1 MAKSKKIIKMIEGRV
16 VVISGIIEFRNV
28 SYSKKNSMILEN
40 ISFSL
45 KKNKYNVIIGK
56 NGSGKSTILKLI
68 VGLEKISGGQIFI
81 DNEELVYKRD
91 ELYKIRK
98 KTGIVFQ
105 ESNEHIIGETV
116 AESLIFGMENNR
128 VPLEKM
134 KENMTKYVKLF
145 QLENI
150 IDKKTVNLSGGEKQK
165 VALAGAVITEPD
177 IILLDEVTEM
187 WDKATKEKMNGI
199 IEKFL
204 EDGKTVVSVTH
215 NPEEIKRSDNIIFIT
230 EEGKIVTGKSEE
242 VNKILEEKEN
252 TEINHEM
259 ISEYSTDLTKISL
272 KEEEIKVKIKD
283 ISYYY
288 EKERKIID
296 SFSVNIPKDSIT
308 AITGKSGTGK
318 TTLIEIMSGLAF
330 LGENFSGEIGYNFR
344 NENKEKED
352 EKLLLYKNIS
362 EKELY
367 EIRKRMGIVFQ
378 NTGEQFFSATV
389 LEELEYNIM
398 KKYKIKNR
406 KSEELKD
413 RINEIAEMVGY
424 DEKFLM
430 KSPFVLS
437 GGEKKMLGL
446 ALAVCLNPE
455 ILLLDEPTGAL
466 DYNMTVKFMKI
477 VEKMK
482 KNGTTVI
489 LVTHDENIVRQYS
502 DYILKL

>member
-1 MAKSKKIIKMIEGRV
+1 MIE
-16 VVISGIIEFRNV
+16 ISGIIEFRNV
-28 SYSKKNSMILEN
+28 SYSKNNNLILEN

-45 KKNKYNVIIGK
+45 KKNKYNVITGK

-68 VGLEKISGGQIFI
+68 VGLEKIDDGEIFI
-81 DNEELVYKRD
+81 DNEKLLYERD

-128 VPLEKM
+128 IPLEKM
-134 KENMTKYVKLF
+134 KENMSKYIKLF
-145 QLENI
+145 QLEDI

-177 IILLDEVTEM
+177 IILLDEITEM
-187 WDKATKEKMNGI
+187 WDKITKEKMNRI
-199 IEKFL
+199 IENFL
-204 EDGKTVVSVTH
+204 KDGKTVVSVTH
-215 NPEEIKRSDNIIFIT
+215 NSEEIRKSDNVVFIT
-230 EEGKIVTGKSEE
+230 EERKIITGAFDEISQILQKGE
-242 VNKILEEKEN
+242 NKGISHK
-252 TEINHEM
+252 M
-259 ISEYSTDLTKISL
+259 ISEYPADL
-272 KEEEIKVKIKD
+272 KETSIKEENIKIKV
-283 ISYYY
+283 SNVNYYYY
-288 EKERKIID
+288 EKERNVID
-296 SFSVNIPKDSIT
+296 NLSVNIPKDSIT
-308 AITGKSGTGK
+308 AITGKSGAGK
-318 TTLIEIMSGLAF
+318 TTLIEIMSGLIF
-330 LGENFSGEIGYNFR
+330 LGENFSGEIEYRFR
-344 NENKEKED
+344 SENREN

-362 EKELY
+362 EKDLS

-378 NTGEQFFSATV
+378 NTGEQFFSGTV
-389 LEELEYNIM
+389 QEELEYNIM

-406 KSEELKD
+406 KSEELSN
-413 RINEIAEMVGY
+413 RINEIAEIFEY

-446 ALAVCLNPE
+446 ALAVCLEPE

-466 DYNMTVKFMKI
+466 DYNMTIKFMKI

-482 KNGTTVI
+482 KEGTTVL
-489 LVTHDENIVRQYS
+489 LVTHHENIVKQYS

>member
-1 MAKSKKIIKMIEGRV
+1 M
-16 VVISGIIEFRNV
+16 VVISGIIEFKNV
-28 SYSKKNSMILEN
+28 SYSKNNNMILEN

-128 VPLEKM
+128 IPLEKM

-165 VALAGAVITEPD
+165 VALAGAVITEPE

-187 WDKATKEKMNGI
+187 WDKATKDKMNGI
-199 IEKFL
+199 IEEFL
-204 EDGKTVVSVTH
+204 KDGKTVVSVTH
-215 NPEEIKRSDNIIFIT
+215 NPDEIKRSDNIIFIT

-252 TEINHEM
+252 TEINHEV
-259 ISEYSTDLTKISL
+259 ILEYSTDLSKISL

-330 LGENFSGEIGYNFR
+330 FGENFSGEIGYNFR

-362 EKELY
+362 ERELY

-378 NTGEQFFSATV
+378 NTGEQFFSGTV
-389 LEELEYNIM
+389 LEELEYNIT
-398 KKYKIKNR
+398 KKYKIKNK
-406 KSEELKD
+406 KSKELSD
-413 RINEIAEMVGY
+413 RINEIAEIFGY

-446 ALAVCLNPE
+446 ALAVCLEPE
-455 ILLLDEPTGAL
+455 ILVLDEPTGAL

-489 LVTHDENIVRQYS
+489 LVTHDENIVKQYS
-502 DYILKL
+502 DYILKM

>member
-1 MAKSKKIIKMIEGRV
+1 MS
-16 VVISGIIEFRNV
+16 VISGIIEFKNV
-28 SYSKKNSMILEN
+28 SYLKNNNMILEN

-105 ESNEHIIGETV
+105 ESNEYIIGETV

-128 VPLEKM
+128 IPLEKM

-165 VALAGAVITEPD
+165 VALAGAVITEPE

-187 WDKATKEKMNGI
+187 WDKATKDKMNGI
-199 IEKFL
+199 IEEFL
-204 EDGKTVVSVTH
+204 KDGKTVVSVTH
-215 NPEEIKRSDNIIFIT
+215 NPEEIKRSDNIVFIT

-242 VNKILEEKEN
+242 ANKIIEEKEN
-252 TEINHEM
+252 TEINHEV
-259 ISEYSTDLTKISL
+259 ISQYSADLTKISL

-318 TTLIEIMSGLAF
+318 TTLIEIISGLAF
-330 LGENFSGEIGYNFR
+330 LGENFSGEIEYNFR

-362 EKELY
+362 ERELY
-367 EIRKRMGIVFQ
+367 EIRKRIGIVFQ
-378 NTGEQFFSATV
+378 NTGEQFFSGTV

-398 KKYKIKNR
+398 KKHKIKNR
-406 KSEELKD
+406 KSKELSD
-413 RINEIAEMVGY
+413 RINEIAEIFGY

-446 ALAVCLNPE
+446 ALAICLEPE

-489 LVTHDENIVRQYS
+489 LVTHDENIVKQYS
-502 DYILKL
+502 DYILKM

>member
-1 MAKSKKIIKMIEGRV
+1 M

-28 SYSKKNSMILEN
+28 NYSKNNNMILEN

-68 VGLEKISGGQIFI
+68 VGLEKISGGKIFI

-105 ESNEHIIGETV
+105 ESNEYIIGETV

-128 VPLEKM
+128 IPLEKM

-165 VALAGAVITEPD
+165 VALAGAVITEPE

-187 WDKATKEKMNGI
+187 WDKATKDKMNGI
-199 IEKFL
+199 IEEFL
-204 EDGKTVVSVTH
+204 KDGKTVVSVTH
-215 NPEEIKRSDNIIFIT
+215 NPEEIKRSDNIVFIT

-242 VNKILEEKEN
+242 VNKIIEEKEN
-252 TEINHEM
+252 TEINHEV
-259 ISEYSTDLTKISL
+259 ISEYSADLTKMSL

-318 TTLIEIMSGLAF
+318 TTLIEIISGLAF

-362 EKELY
+362 ERELY

-378 NTGEQFFSATV
+378 NTGEQFFSGTV
-389 LEELEYNIM
+389 LEELEYNIT

-406 KSEELKD
+406 KSKELNDK
-413 RINEIAEMVGY
+413 IKEIAELFGY

-446 ALAVCLNPE
+446 ALAVCLEPE
-455 ILLLDEPTGAL
+455 ILILDEPTGAL
-466 DYNMTVKFMKI
+466 DYNMTIKFMQI
-477 VEKMK
+477 VEKTK

-489 LVTHDENIVRQYS
+489 LVTHDENIVKQYS
-502 DYILKL
+502 DYILKM

>member
-1 MAKSKKIIKMIEGRV
+1 M

-28 SYSKKNSMILEN
+28 SYSKNNNMILEN

-68 VGLEKISGGQIFI
+68 VGIEKISGGKIFI

-105 ESNEHIIGETV
+105 ESNEYIIGETV

-128 VPLEKM
+128 IPLEKM
-134 KENMTKYVKLF
+134 KENMDKYIKLF

-165 VALAGAVITEPD
+165 VALAGAVITGPE

-187 WDKATKEKMNGI
+187 WDKATKDKMNGI
-199 IEKFL
+199 IEEFL
-204 EDGKTVVSVTH
+204 KDGKTVVSVTH
-215 NPEEIKRSDNIIFIT
+215 NPEEIKRSDNIVFIT

-242 VNKILEEKEN
+242 INKIIEKKEN
-252 TEINHEM
+252 TEINHEV
-259 ISEYSTDLTKISL
+259 ISEYSADLTKISL

-296 SFSVNIPKDSIT
+296 SFSVNIPKNSIT

-318 TTLIEIMSGLAF
+318 TTLIEIISGLAF
-330 LGENFSGEIGYNFR
+330 LGENFSGKIGYNFR

-362 EKELY
+362 ERELY

-378 NTGEQFFSATV
+378 NTGEQFFSGTV
-389 LEELEYNIM
+389 LEELEYNIT

-406 KSEELKD
+406 KSKELNDK
-413 RINEIAEMVGY
+413 IKEIAELFGY

-446 ALAVCLNPE
+446 ALAVCLEPE
-455 ILLLDEPTGAL
+455 ILILDEPTGAL
-466 DYNMTVKFMKI
+466 DYNMTIKFMQI
-477 VEKMK
+477 VEKTK

-489 LVTHDENIVRQYS
+489 LVTHDENIVKQYS
-502 DYILKL
+502 DYILKLQFKG

>member
-1 MAKSKKIIKMIEGRV
+1 M

-28 SYSKKNSMILEN
+28 SYSKNNNMILEN

-68 VGLEKISGGQIFI
+68 VGLEKISGGKIFI

-105 ESNEHIIGETV
+105 ESNEYIIGETV

-128 VPLEKM
+128 IPLEKM

-165 VALAGAVITEPD
+165 VALAGAVITEPE

-187 WDKATKEKMNGI
+187 WDKATKDKMNGI
-199 IEKFL
+199 IEEFL
-204 EDGKTVVSVTH
+204 KDGKTVVSVTH
-215 NPEEIKRSDNIIFIT
+215 SPEEIKRSDNIVFIT

-242 VNKILEEKEN
+242 VNKIIEEKEN
-252 TEINHEM
+252 TEINHEV
-259 ISEYSTDLTKISL
+259 ISEYSADLTKMSL

-318 TTLIEIMSGLAF
+318 TTLIEIISGLAF

-362 EKELY
+362 ERELY

-378 NTGEQFFSATV
+378 NTGEQFFSGTV
-389 LEELEYNIM
+389 LEELEYNIT

-406 KSEELKD
+406 KSKELSD
-413 RINEIAEMVGY
+413 RINEIAELFGY

-446 ALAVCLNPE
+446 ALAVCLEPE
-455 ILLLDEPTGAL
+455 ILILDEPTGAL
-466 DYNMTVKFMKI
+466 DYNMTIKFMQI
-477 VEKMK
+477 VEKTK
-482 KNGTTVI
+482 KNGTTII
-489 LVTHDENIVRQYS
+489 LVTHDENIVKQYS

>member
-1 MAKSKKIIKMIEGRV
+1 M

-28 SYSKKNSMILEN
+28 SYSKNNNMILEN

-105 ESNEHIIGETV
+105 ESNEYIIGETV

-128 VPLEKM
+128 IPLEKM

-165 VALAGAVITEPD
+165 VALAGAVITEPE

-187 WDKATKEKMNGI
+187 WDKTTKDKMNGI
-199 IEKFL
+199 IEEFL
-204 EDGKTVVSVTH
+204 KDGKTVVSVTH
-215 NPEEIKRSDNIIFIT
+215 SPEEIKRSDNIVFIT

-242 VNKILEEKEN
+242 VNKIIEEKEN
-252 TEINHEM
+252 TEINHEV
-259 ISEYSTDLTKISL
+259 ISEYSADLTKISL
-272 KEEEIKVKIKD
+272 REEEIKVKIKD

-288 EKERKIID
+288 EKKRKIID
-296 SFSVNIPKDSIT
+296 SFSVNIPKNSIT

-318 TTLIEIMSGLAF
+318 TTLIEIISGLAF
-330 LGENFSGEIGYNFR
+330 LGENFSGEIEYNFR

-352 EKLLLYKNIS
+352 EKLLLYKNIL
-362 EKELY
+362 ERELY
-367 EIRKRMGIVFQ
+367 EIRKRIGIVFQ
-378 NTGEQFFSATV
+378 NTGEQFFSGTV

-398 KKYKIKNR
+398 KKHKIKNR
-406 KSEELKD
+406 KSKELSD
-413 RINEIAEMVGY
+413 RINEIAEIFGY

-430 KSPFVLS
+430 KSPFVIS

-446 ALAVCLNPE
+446 ALAICLEPE

-489 LVTHDENIVRQYS
+489 LVTHDENIVKQYS
-502 DYILKL
+502 DYILKM

>member
-1 MAKSKKIIKMIEGRV
+1 M
-16 VVISGIIEFRNV
+16 VVISGVIEFRNV
-28 SYSKKNSMILEN
+28 SYSKNNNMILEN

-128 VPLEKM
+128 IPLEKM
-134 KENMTKYVKLF
+134 KENMDKYIKLF

-165 VALAGAVITEPD
+165 VALAGAVITEPE

-187 WDKATKEKMNGI
+187 WDKATKDKMNGI
-199 IEKFL
+199 IEEFL
-204 EDGKTVVSVTH
+204 KDGKTVVSVTH
-215 NPEEIKRSDNIIFIT
+215 NPEEIKRSDNIVFIT

-242 VNKILEEKEN
+242 VNKIIEEKEN
-252 TEINHEM
+252 TEINHEV
-259 ISEYSTDLTKISL
+259 ISEYSADLTKMSL

-318 TTLIEIMSGLAF
+318 TTLIEIISGLAF

-362 EKELY
+362 ERELY

-378 NTGEQFFSATV
+378 NTGEQFFSGTV
-389 LEELEYNIM
+389 LEELEYNIT
-398 KKYKIKNR
+398 KKYKIKNK
-406 KSEELKD
+406 KSKELSD
-413 RINEIAEMVGY
+413 RINEIAEIFGY

-446 ALAVCLNPE
+446 ALAVCLEPE
-455 ILLLDEPTGAL
+455 ILVLDEPTGAL

-482 KNGTTVI
+482 KEGTTVL
-489 LVTHDENIVRQYS
+489 LVTHDENIVKQYS
-502 DYILKL
+502 DYILKM

>member
-1 MAKSKKIIKMIEGRV
+1 M

-28 SYSKKNSMILEN
+28 NYSKNNNMILEN

-68 VGLEKISGGQIFI
+68 VGLEKISGGKIFI
-81 DNEELVYKRD
+81 DNEELIYKRD

-128 VPLEKM
+128 IPFEKM
-134 KENMTKYVKLF
+134 KENMDKYIKLF

-165 VALAGAVITEPD
+165 VALAGAVITEPE

-187 WDKATKEKMNGI
+187 WDKATKDKMNGI
-199 IEKFL
+199 IEEFL
-204 EDGKTVVSVTH
+204 KDGKTVVSVTH
-215 NPEEIKRSDNIIFIT
+215 NPEEIKRSDNIVFIT

-242 VNKILEEKEN
+242 VNKTIEEKEN
-252 TEINHEM
+252 TEINHEV
-259 ISEYSTDLTKISL
+259 ISEYSADLTKISL
-272 KEEEIKVKIKD
+272 KEEEIKVKIKN

-296 SFSVNIPKDSIT
+296 SFSVNIPKNSIT

-318 TTLIEIMSGLAF
+318 TTLIEIISGLAF
-330 LGENFSGEIGYNFR
+330 LGENFSGKIEYNFR

-362 EKELY
+362 ERELY
-367 EIRKRMGIVFQ
+367 EIRKRIGIVFQ
-378 NTGEQFFSATV
+378 NTGEQFFSGTV
-389 LEELEYNIM
+389 LEELEYNIT

-406 KSEELKD
+406 KSKELSD
-413 RINEIAEMVGY
+413 RINEITELFGY

-446 ALAVCLNPE
+446 ALAVCLEPE
-455 ILLLDEPTGAL
+455 ILILDEPTGAL
-466 DYNMTVKFMKI
+466 DYNMTIKFMKI

-489 LVTHDENIVRQYS
+489 LVTHDENIVKHYS

>member
-1 MAKSKKIIKMIEGRV
+1 M

-28 SYSKKNSMILEN
+28 NYSKNNNMILEN

-105 ESNEHIIGETV
+105 ESNEYIIGETV

-128 VPLEKM
+128 IPLEKM

-165 VALAGAVITEPD
+165 VALAGAVITEPE

-187 WDKATKEKMNGI
+187 WDKATKDKMNGI
-199 IEKFL
+199 IEEFL
-204 EDGKTVVSVTH
+204 KDGKTVVSVTH
-215 NPEEIKRSDNIIFIT
+215 SPEEIKRSDNIVFIT

-242 VNKILEEKEN
+242 VNNIIEEKEN
-252 TEINHEM
+252 TEINHEV
-259 ISEYSTDLTKISL
+259 ISQYSADLSKISL
-272 KEEEIKVKIKD
+272 KEEEIKMKIKD

-288 EKERKIID
+288 ERERKIID

-308 AITGKSGTGK
+308 VITGKSGTGK
-318 TTLIEIMSGLAF
+318 TTLIEIISGLAF
-330 LGENFSGEIGYNFR
+330 LGENFSGEIEYRFR
-344 NENKEKED
+344 NENKEY
-352 EKLLLYKNIS
+352 EKLFLYKNIS
-362 EKELY
+362 ERELY
-367 EIRKRMGIVFQ
+367 EIRKRIGIVFQ
-378 NTGEQFFSATV
+378 NTGEQFFSGTV
-389 LEELEYNIM
+389 LEELEYNIT
-398 KKYKIKNR
+398 KKCKIKNR
-406 KSEELKD
+406 KSKELSD
-413 RINEIAEMVGY
+413 RINEIAEIFGY

-446 ALAVCLNPE
+446 ALAVCLDPE
-455 ILLLDEPTGAL
+455 ILILDEPTGAL
-466 DYNMTVKFMKI
+466 DYIMTIKFMQI

-489 LVTHDENIVRQYS
+489 LVTHDENIVKQYS
-502 DYILKL
+502 DYILKLQFKG

>member
-1 MAKSKKIIKMIEGRV
+1 M

-28 SYSKKNSMILEN
+28 SYSKNNNMILEN

-68 VGLEKISGGQIFI
+68 VGIEKISGGKIFI

-128 VPLEKM
+128 IPLEKM

-165 VALAGAVITEPD
+165 VALAGAVITEPE

-187 WDKATKEKMNGI
+187 WDKATKDKMNGI
-199 IEKFL
+199 IEEFL
-204 EDGKTVVSVTH
+204 KDGKTVVSVTH
-215 NPEEIKRSDNIIFIT
+215 SPEEIKRSDNIVFIT

-242 VNKILEEKEN
+242 VNNIIEEKEN
-252 TEINHEM
+252 TEINHEV
-259 ISEYSTDLTKISL
+259 ISQYSADLTKISL

-283 ISYYY
+283 ISYFY
-288 EKERKIID
+288 EKKRKIID
-296 SFSVNIPKDSIT
+296 SFSVNIPKNSIT

-318 TTLIEIMSGLAF
+318 TTLIEIISGLAF
-330 LGENFSGEIGYNFR
+330 LGENFSGEIEYNFR

-362 EKELY
+362 ERELY

-378 NTGEQFFSATV
+378 NTGEQFFSGTV
-389 LEELEYNIM
+389 LEELEYNIT

-406 KSEELKD
+406 KSKELNDK
-413 RINEIAEMVGY
+413 IKEIAEIFEY

-446 ALAVCLNPE
+446 ALAVCLEPE
-455 ILLLDEPTGAL
+455 ILILDEPTGAL
-466 DYNMTVKFMKI
+466 DYNMTIKFMKI

-489 LVTHDENIVRQYS
+489 LVTHDENIVKQYS

>member
-1 MAKSKKIIKMIEGRV
+1 M

-28 SYSKKNSMILEN
+28 SYSKNNNMILEN

-105 ESNEHIIGETV
+105 ESNEYIIGETV

-128 VPLEKM
+128 IPLEKM

-165 VALAGAVITEPD
+165 VALAGAVITEPE

-187 WDKATKEKMNGI
+187 WDKTTKDKMNGI
-199 IEKFL
+199 IEEFL
-204 EDGKTVVSVTH
+204 KDGKTVVSVTH
-215 NPEEIKRSDNIIFIT
+215 NPEEIKRSDNIVFIT

-242 VNKILEEKEN
+242 VNKIIEEKEN
-252 TEINHEM
+252 TEINHEV
-259 ISEYSTDLTKISL
+259 ISEYSADLTKMSL

-318 TTLIEIMSGLAF
+318 TTLIEIISGLAF
-330 LGENFSGEIGYNFR
+330 LGENFSGEIEYNFR

-362 EKELY
+362 ERELY

-378 NTGEQFFSATV
+378 NTGEQFFSGTV
-389 LEELEYNIM
+389 LEELEYNIT

-406 KSEELKD
+406 KSKELNDK
-413 RINEIAEMVGY
+413 IKEIAELFGY

-446 ALAVCLNPE
+446 ALAVCLEPE
-455 ILLLDEPTGAL
+455 ILVLDEPTGAL
-466 DYNMTVKFMKI
+466 DYNTTVKFMKI

-489 LVTHDENIVRQYS
+489 LVTHDENIVKQYS
-502 DYILKL
+502 DYILKLQFKG

>member
-1 MAKSKKIIKMIEGRV
+1 MVKNKIKIESERGEIE
-16 VVISGIIEFRNV
+16 ISGIIEFRNV
-28 SYSKKNSMILEN
+28 SYSKNNNLILEN
-40 ISFSL
+40 LSFSL
-45 KKNKYNVIIGK
+45 KKNKYNVITGK

-68 VGLEKISGGQIFI
+68 VGLEKIDDGEIFI
-81 DNEELVYKRD
+81 DNEKLLYERD

-128 VPLEKM
+128 IPLEKM
-134 KENMTKYVKLF
+134 KENMSKYIKLF

-177 IILLDEVTEM
+177 IILLDEITEM
-187 WDKATKEKMNGI
+187 WDKGTKEKMNEI
-199 IEKFL
+199 IENFL
-204 EDGKTVVSVTH
+204 KDGKTVVSVTH
-215 NPEEIKRSDNIIFIT
+215 NSEEIKKSDNVIFIT
-230 EEGKIVTGKSEE
+230 EERKIITGAFDEIGQILQKGE
-242 VNKILEEKEN
+242 NK
-252 TEINHEM
+252 EISHKM
-259 ISEYSTDLTKISL
+259 ISEYPADL
-272 KEEEIKVKIKD
+272 KETSIKEENIKIKV
-283 ISYYY
+283 SNVNYYY
-288 EKERKIID
+288 EKERNVID
-296 SFSVNIPKDSIT
+296 NLSVNIPKDSIT
-308 AITGKSGTGK
+308 AITGKSGAGK
-318 TTLIEIMSGLAF
+318 TTLIEIMSGLIF
-330 LGENFSGEIGYNFR
+330 LGENFSGEIEYKFR
-344 NENKEKED
+344 SENTEN

-362 EKELY
+362 EKDLS

-378 NTGEQFFSATV
+378 NTGEQFFSGTV
-389 LEELEYNIM
+389 HEELEYNIM
-398 KKYKIKNR
+398 KKCKIKNR
-406 KSEELKD
+406 KSKELSN
-413 RINEIAEMVGY
+413 RINEIAEIFEY

-446 ALAVCLNPE
+446 ALAVCLEPE

-466 DYNMTVKFMKI
+466 DYNTTVKFMKI

-482 KNGTTVI
+482 KDGTTVI
-489 LVTHDENIVRQYS
+489 LVTHDENIIKQYS

>member
-1 MAKSKKIIKMIEGRV
+1 M

-28 SYSKKNSMILEN
+28 SYSKNNNMILEN

-105 ESNEHIIGETV
+105 ESNEYIIGETV

-128 VPLEKM
+128 IPLEKM
-134 KENMTKYVKLF
+134 KENMAKYVKIF

-165 VALAGAVITEPD
+165 VALAGAVITEPE

-187 WDKATKEKMNGI
+187 WDKATKDKMNGI
-199 IEKFL
+199 IEEFL
-204 EDGKTVVSVTH
+204 KDGKTVVSVTH
-215 NPEEIKRSDNIIFIT
+215 NPEEIKRSDNIVFIT

-242 VNKILEEKEN
+242 VNKIIEEKEN
-252 TEINHEM
+252 TEINHEV
-259 ISEYSTDLTKISL
+259 ISEYSADLTKISL
-272 KEEEIKVKIKD
+272 KEEEIKVKIKN
-283 ISYYY
+283 ISYFY

-318 TTLIEIMSGLAF
+318 TTLIEIISGLAF
-330 LGENFSGEIGYNFR
+330 LGENFSGEIEYNFR

-352 EKLLLYKNIS
+352 EKLLLYKNIL
-362 EKELY
+362 ERELY
-367 EIRKRMGIVFQ
+367 EIRKRIGIVFQ
-378 NTGEQFFSATV
+378 NTGEQFFSGTV
-389 LEELEYNIM
+389 LEELEYNIT
-398 KKYKIKNR
+398 KKYKIKNK
-406 KSEELKD
+406 KSKELSD
-413 RINEIAEMVGY
+413 RINEIAEIFGY

-446 ALAVCLNPE
+446 ALAVCLEPE
-455 ILLLDEPTGAL
+455 ILILDEPTGAL
-466 DYNMTVKFMKI
+466 DYIMTVKFMKI

-489 LVTHDENIVRQYS
+489 LVTHDENIVKQYS
-502 DYILKL
+502 DYILKM

>member
-1 MAKSKKIIKMIEGRV
+1 M
-16 VVISGIIEFRNV
+16 
-28 SYSKKNSMILEN
+28 
-40 ISFSL
+40 
-45 KKNKYNVIIGK
+45 
-56 NGSGKSTILKLI
+56 
-68 VGLEKISGGQIFI
+68 
-81 DNEELVYKRD
+81 
-91 ELYKIRK
+91 
-98 KTGIVFQ
+98 
-105 ESNEHIIGETV
+105 
-116 AESLIFGMENNR
+116 
-128 VPLEKM
+128 EKM
-134 KENMTKYVKLF
+134 KENMDKYIKLF

-165 VALAGAVITEPD
+165 VALAGAVITEPE

-187 WDKATKEKMNGI
+187 WDKATKDKMNGI
-199 IEKFL
+199 IEEFL
-204 EDGKTVVSVTH
+204 KDGKTVVSVTH
-215 NPEEIKRSDNIIFIT
+215 NPEEIKRSDNIVFIT

-242 VNKILEEKEN
+242 INKIIEKKEN
-252 TEINHEM
+252 TEINHEV
-259 ISEYSTDLTKISL
+259 ISEYSADLTKISL

-296 SFSVNIPKDSIT
+296 SFSVNIPKNSIT

-318 TTLIEIMSGLAF
+318 TTLIEIISGLAF

-362 EKELY
+362 ERELY

-378 NTGEQFFSATV
+378 NTGEQFFSGTV
-389 LEELEYNIM
+389 LEELEYNIT

-406 KSEELKD
+406 KSKELSD
-413 RINEIAEMVGY
+413 RINEIAELFGY

-446 ALAVCLNPE
+446 ALAVCLEPE
-455 ILLLDEPTGAL
+455 ILILDEPTGAL
-466 DYNMTVKFMKI
+466 DYNMTIKFMQI
-477 VEKMK
+477 VEKTK

-489 LVTHDENIVRQYS
+489 LVTHDENIVKQYS

>member
-1 MAKSKKIIKMIEGRV
+1 
-16 VVISGIIEFRNV
+16 
-28 SYSKKNSMILEN
+28 
-40 ISFSL
+40 
-45 KKNKYNVIIGK
+45 
-56 NGSGKSTILKLI
+56 
-68 VGLEKISGGQIFI
+68 
-81 DNEELVYKRD
+81 
-91 ELYKIRK
+91 
-98 KTGIVFQ
+98 
-105 ESNEHIIGETV
+105 
-116 AESLIFGMENNR
+116 MENNR
-128 VPLEKM
+128 IPLEKM

-165 VALAGAVITEPD
+165 VALAGAVITEPE

-187 WDKATKEKMNGI
+187 WDKATKDKMNGI
-199 IEKFL
+199 IEEFL
-204 EDGKTVVSVTH
+204 KDGKTVVSVTH
-215 NPEEIKRSDNIIFIT
+215 NPEEIKRSDNIVFIT

-242 VNKILEEKEN
+242 VNKIIEEKEN
-252 TEINHEM
+252 TEINHEV
-259 ISEYSTDLTKISL
+259 ISEYSADLTKISL
-272 KEEEIKVKIKD
+272 KEEEIKVKIKN

-318 TTLIEIMSGLAF
+318 TTLIEIISGLAF
-330 LGENFSGEIGYNFR
+330 LGENFSGEIEYNFR

-362 EKELY
+362 ERELY
-367 EIRKRMGIVFQ
+367 EIRKRIGIVFQ
-378 NTGEQFFSATV
+378 NTGEQFFSGTV
-389 LEELEYNIM
+389 LEELEYNIT
-398 KKYKIKNR
+398 KKYKIKNK
-406 KSEELKD
+406 KSKELSD
-413 RINEIAEMVGY
+413 RINEIAEIFGY

-446 ALAVCLNPE
+446 ALAVCLEPE
-455 ILLLDEPTGAL
+455 ILVLDEPTGAL
-466 DYNMTVKFMKI
+466 DYNTTVKFMKI

-489 LVTHDENIVRQYS
+489 LVTHDENIVKQYS
-502 DYILKL
+502 DYILKLQFKG

>member
-1 MAKSKKIIKMIEGRV
+1 M

-28 SYSKKNSMILEN
+28 SYSKNNNMILEN
-40 ISFSL
+40 ISFFL

-128 VPLEKM
+128 IPLEKM
-134 KENMTKYVKLF
+134 KENMDKYIKLF

-165 VALAGAVITEPD
+165 VALAGAVITEPE

-187 WDKATKEKMNGI
+187 WDKATKDKMNGI
-199 IEKFL
+199 IEEFL
-204 EDGKTVVSVTH
+204 KDGKTVVSVTH
-215 NPEEIKRSDNIIFIT
+215 NPEEIKRSDNIVFIT

-242 VNKILEEKEN
+242 VNKIIEEKEN
-252 TEINHEM
+252 TEINHEV
-259 ISEYSTDLTKISL
+259 ISEYSADLTKISL

-318 TTLIEIMSGLAF
+318 TTLIEIISGLAF

-362 EKELY
+362 ERELY

-378 NTGEQFFSATV
+378 NTGEQFFSGTV
-389 LEELEYNIM
+389 LEELEYNIT

-406 KSEELKD
+406 KSKELSD
-413 RINEIAEMVGY
+413 RINEIAELFGY

-446 ALAVCLNPE
+446 ALAVCLEPE
-455 ILLLDEPTGAL
+455 ILILDEPTGAL
-466 DYNMTVKFMKI
+466 DYNMTIKFMQI
-477 VEKMK
+477 VEKTK
-482 KNGTTVI
+482 KNGTTII
-489 LVTHDENIVRQYS
+489 LVTHDENIVKQYS

>member
-1 MAKSKKIIKMIEGRV
+1 M

-28 SYSKKNSMILEN
+28 NYSKNNNMILEN

-68 VGLEKISGGQIFI
+68 VGLEKISGGKIFI

-105 ESNEHIIGETV
+105 ESNEYIIGETV

-128 VPLEKM
+128 IPLEKM

-165 VALAGAVITEPD
+165 VALAGAVITEPE

-187 WDKATKEKMNGI
+187 WDKATKDKMNGI
-199 IEKFL
+199 IEEFL
-204 EDGKTVVSVTH
+204 KDGKTVVSVTH
-215 NPEEIKRSDNIIFIT
+215 NPEEIKRSDNIVFIT

-242 VNKILEEKEN
+242 VNKIIEEKEN
-252 TEINHEM
+252 TEINHEV
-259 ISEYSTDLTKISL
+259 ISQYSVDLTKISL

-288 EKERKIID
+288 EKKRKIID
-296 SFSVNIPKDSIT
+296 SFSVNIPKNSIT

-318 TTLIEIMSGLAF
+318 TTLIEIISGLAF
-330 LGENFSGEIGYNFR
+330 LGENFSGEIEYNFR

-352 EKLLLYKNIS
+352 EKLLLYKNIL
-362 EKELY
+362 ERELY

-378 NTGEQFFSATV
+378 NTGEQFFSGTV
-389 LEELEYNIM
+389 LEELEYNIT
-398 KKYKIKNR
+398 KKCKIKNR
-406 KSEELKD
+406 KSKELSD
-413 RINEIAEMVGY
+413 RINEIAEIFGY

-446 ALAVCLNPE
+446 ALAVCLDPE
-455 ILLLDEPTGAL
+455 ILILDEPTGAL

-489 LVTHDENIVRQYS
+489 LVTHDENIVKQYS
-502 DYILKL
+502 DYILKLQFKG

>member
-1 MAKSKKIIKMIEGRV
+1 M

-28 SYSKKNSMILEN
+28 NYSKNNNMILEN

-68 VGLEKISGGQIFI
+68 VGLEKISGGKIFI

-105 ESNEHIIGETV
+105 ESNEYIIGETV

-128 VPLEKM
+128 IPLEKM

-165 VALAGAVITEPD
+165 VALAGAVITEPE

-187 WDKATKEKMNGI
+187 WDKATKDKMNGI
-199 IEKFL
+199 IEEFL
-204 EDGKTVVSVTH
+204 KDGKTVVSVTH
-215 NPEEIKRSDNIIFIT
+215 NPEEIKRSDNIVFIT

-242 VNKILEEKEN
+242 VNKIIEEKEN
-252 TEINHEM
+252 TEINHEV
-259 ISEYSTDLTKISL
+259 ISQYSVDLTKISL

-288 EKERKIID
+288 EKKRKIID
-296 SFSVNIPKDSIT
+296 SFSVNIPKNSIT

-318 TTLIEIMSGLAF
+318 TTLIEIISGLAF
-330 LGENFSGEIGYNFR
+330 LGENFSGEIEYNFR

-362 EKELY
+362 ERELY
-367 EIRKRMGIVFQ
+367 EIRKRIGIVFQ
-378 NTGEQFFSATV
+378 NTGEQFFSGTV
-389 LEELEYNIM
+389 LEELEYNIT
-398 KKYKIKNR
+398 KKYKIKNK
-406 KSEELKD
+406 KSKELSD
-413 RINEIAEMVGY
+413 RINEIAEIFGY

-430 KSPFVLS
+430 KSPFILS

-446 ALAVCLNPE
+446 ALAVCLEPE

-489 LVTHDENIVRQYS
+489 LVTHDENIVKQYS
-502 DYILKL
+502 DYILKM

>member
-1 MAKSKKIIKMIEGRV
+1 M

-28 SYSKKNSMILEN
+28 SYSKNNNMILEN

-91 ELYKIRK
+91 ELCKIRK

-128 VPLEKM
+128 IPLEKM
-134 KENMTKYVKLF
+134 KENMAKYVKIF

-165 VALAGAVITEPD
+165 VALAGAVITEPE

-187 WDKATKEKMNGI
+187 WDKTTKDKMNGI
-199 IEKFL
+199 IEEFL
-204 EDGKTVVSVTH
+204 KDGKTVVSVTH
-215 NPEEIKRSDNIIFIT
+215 SPEEIKRSDNIVFIT

-242 VNKILEEKEN
+242 VNKIIEEKEN
-252 TEINHEM
+252 TEINHEV
-259 ISEYSTDLTKISL
+259 ISQYSADLTKISL
-272 KEEEIKVKIKD
+272 REEEIKVKIKD

-288 EKERKIID
+288 EKKRKIID
-296 SFSVNIPKDSIT
+296 SFSVNIPKNSIT

-318 TTLIEIMSGLAF
+318 TTLIEIISGLAF
-330 LGENFSGEIGYNFR
+330 LGENFSGEIEYNFR

-352 EKLLLYKNIS
+352 EKLLLYKNIL
-362 EKELY
+362 ERELY
-367 EIRKRMGIVFQ
+367 EIRKRIGIVFQ
-378 NTGEQFFSATV
+378 NTGEQFFSGTV

-398 KKYKIKNR
+398 KKHKIKNR
-406 KSEELKD
+406 KSKELSD
-413 RINEIAEMVGY
+413 RINEIAEIFGY

-430 KSPFVLS
+430 KSPFVIS

-446 ALAVCLNPE
+446 ALAICLEPE

-477 VEKMK
+477 GEKMK

-489 LVTHDENIVRQYS
+489 LVTHDENIVKQYS
-502 DYILKL
+502 DYILKLQFKG

>member
-1 MAKSKKIIKMIEGRV
+1 M

-28 SYSKKNSMILEN
+28 SYSKNNNMILEN

-68 VGLEKISGGQIFI
+68 VGLEKISGGKIFI

-128 VPLEKM
+128 IPLEKM
-134 KENMTKYVKLF
+134 KENMDKYIKLF

-165 VALAGAVITEPD
+165 VALAGAVITEPE

-187 WDKATKEKMNGI
+187 WDKATKDKMNGI
-199 IEKFL
+199 IEEFL
-204 EDGKTVVSVTH
+204 KDGKTVVSVTH
-215 NPEEIKRSDNIIFIT
+215 NPEEIKRSDNIVFIT

-242 VNKILEEKEN
+242 VNKIIEEKEN
-252 TEINHEM
+252 TEINHEV
-259 ISEYSTDLTKISL
+259 ISEYSADLTKMSL

-296 SFSVNIPKDSIT
+296 SFSVNIPKNSIT

-318 TTLIEIMSGLAF
+318 TTLIEIISGLAF

-362 EKELY
+362 ERELY

-378 NTGEQFFSATV
+378 NTGEQFFSGTV
-389 LEELEYNIM
+389 LEELEYNIT

-406 KSEELKD
+406 KSKELSD
-413 RINEIAEMVGY
+413 RINEIAELFGY

-446 ALAVCLNPE
+446 ALAVCLEPE
-455 ILLLDEPTGAL
+455 ILVLDEPTGAL
-466 DYNMTVKFMKI
+466 DYNMTIKFMQI
-477 VEKMK
+477 VEKTK
-482 KNGTTVI
+482 KNGTTII
-489 LVTHDENIVRQYS
+489 LVTHDENIVKQYS

>member
-1 MAKSKKIIKMIEGRV
+1 MF
-16 VVISGIIEFRNV
+16 VISGIIEFRNV
-28 SYSKKNSMILEN
+28 NYSKNNNMILEN

-68 VGLEKISGGQIFI
+68 VGLEKISGGKIFI

-105 ESNEHIIGETV
+105 ESNEYIIGETV

-128 VPLEKM
+128 IPLEKM

-165 VALAGAVITEPD
+165 VALAGAVITEPE

-187 WDKATKEKMNGI
+187 WDKATKDKMNGI
-199 IEKFL
+199 IEEFL
-204 EDGKTVVSVTH
+204 KDGKTVVSVTH
-215 NPEEIKRSDNIIFIT
+215 NPEEIKRSDNIVFIT

-242 VNKILEEKEN
+242 VNKIIEEKEN
-252 TEINHEM
+252 TEINHEV
-259 ISEYSTDLTKISL
+259 ISEYSADLTKISL
-272 KEEEIKVKIKD
+272 KEEEIKVKIKN

-318 TTLIEIMSGLAF
+318 TTLIEIISGLAF
-330 LGENFSGEIGYNFR
+330 LGENFSGEIEYNFR

-352 EKLLLYKNIS
+352 EKLLLYKNIL
-362 EKELY
+362 ERELY

-378 NTGEQFFSATV
+378 NTGEQFFSGTV

-398 KKYKIKNR
+398 KKHKIKNR
-406 KSEELKD
+406 KSKELSD
-413 RINEIAEMVGY
+413 RINEIAEIFGY

-430 KSPFVLS
+430 KSPFVIS

-446 ALAVCLNPE
+446 ALAICLEPE

-489 LVTHDENIVRQYS
+489 LVTHDENIVKQYS
-502 DYILKL
+502 DYILKM

>member
-1 MAKSKKIIKMIEGRV
+1 M

-28 SYSKKNSMILEN
+28 SYSKNNSMILEN

-128 VPLEKM
+128 IPLEKM
-134 KENMTKYVKLF
+134 KENMAKYVKLF
-145 QLENI
+145 KLENI

-165 VALAGAVITEPD
+165 VALAGAVITEPE

-187 WDKATKEKMNGI
+187 WDKATKDKMNGI
-199 IEKFL
+199 IEEFL
-204 EDGKTVVSVTH
+204 KDGKTVVSVTH
-215 NPEEIKRSDNIIFIT
+215 NPEEIKRSDNIVFIT

-242 VNKILEEKEN
+242 VNKIIEEKEN
-252 TEINHEM
+252 TEINHEV
-259 ISEYSTDLTKISL
+259 ISEYSADLTKMSL

-318 TTLIEIMSGLAF
+318 TTLIEIISGLVF
-330 LGENFSGEIGYNFR
+330 LGENFSGEIGYSFR

-362 EKELY
+362 ERELY
-367 EIRKRMGIVFQ
+367 EIRKRIGIVFQ

-398 KKYKIKNR
+398 KRYKIKNR
-406 KSEELKD
+406 KSKELSD
-413 RINEIAEMVGY
+413 RINEIAEIFGY

-446 ALAVCLNPE
+446 ALAVCLEPE

-466 DYNMTVKFMKI
+466 DYIMTIKFMKT

-489 LVTHDENIVRQYS
+489 LVTHDENIVKQYS

>member
-1 MAKSKKIIKMIEGRV
+1 M
-16 VVISGIIEFRNV
+16 VVISGVIEFRNV
-28 SYSKKNSMILEN
+28 SYSKNNNMILEN
-40 ISFSL
+40 ISFFL

-128 VPLEKM
+128 IPFEKM
-134 KENMTKYVKLF
+134 KENMDKYIKLF

-165 VALAGAVITEPD
+165 VALAGAVITEPE

-187 WDKATKEKMNGI
+187 WDKATKDKMNGI
-199 IEKFL
+199 IEEFL
-204 EDGKTVVSVTH
+204 KDGKTVVSVTH
-215 NPEEIKRSDNIIFIT
+215 NLEEIKRSDNIVFIT

-242 VNKILEEKEN
+242 VNKIIEKKEN
-252 TEINHEM
+252 TEINHEV
-259 ISEYSTDLTKISL
+259 ISEYSADLTKISL

-318 TTLIEIMSGLAF
+318 TTLIEIISGLAF

-362 EKELY
+362 ERELY

-378 NTGEQFFSATV
+378 NTGEQFFSGTV
-389 LEELEYNIM
+389 LEELEYNIT

-406 KSEELKD
+406 KSKELSD
-413 RINEIAEMVGY
+413 RINEIAELFGY

-446 ALAVCLNPE
+446 ALAVCLEPE
-455 ILLLDEPTGAL
+455 ILILDEPTGAL
-466 DYNMTVKFMKI
+466 DYNMTIKFMQI
-477 VEKMK
+477 VEKTK

-489 LVTHDENIVRQYS
+489 LVTHDENIVKQYS

>member
-1 MAKSKKIIKMIEGRV
+1 M

-28 SYSKKNSMILEN
+28 SYSKNNNMILEN

-68 VGLEKISGGQIFI
+68 VGLEKISGGKIFI

-105 ESNEHIIGETV
+105 ESNEYIIGETV

-128 VPLEKM
+128 IPLEKM
-134 KENMTKYVKLF
+134 KENMDKYIKLF

-165 VALAGAVITEPD
+165 VALAGAVITEPE

-187 WDKATKEKMNGI
+187 WDKATKDKMNGI
-199 IEKFL
+199 IEEFL
-204 EDGKTVVSVTH
+204 KDGKTVVSVTH
-215 NPEEIKRSDNIIFIT
+215 NPEEIKRSDNIVFIT

-242 VNKILEEKEN
+242 INKIIEKKEN
-252 TEINHEM
+252 TEINHEV
-259 ISEYSTDLTKISL
+259 ISEYSADLTKISL

-296 SFSVNIPKDSIT
+296 SFSVNIPKNSIT

-318 TTLIEIMSGLAF
+318 TTLIEIISGLAF

-362 EKELY
+362 ERELY

-378 NTGEQFFSATV
+378 NTGEQFFSGTV
-389 LEELEYNIM
+389 LEELEYNIT

-406 KSEELKD
+406 KSKELNDK
-413 RINEIAEMVGY
+413 IKEIAELFGY

-446 ALAVCLNPE
+446 ALAVCLEPE
-455 ILLLDEPTGAL
+455 ILILDEPTGAL
-466 DYNMTVKFMKI
+466 DYNMTIKFMQI
-477 VEKMK
+477 VEKTK

-489 LVTHDENIVRQYS
+489 LVTHDENIVKQYS

>member
-1 MAKSKKIIKMIEGRV
+1 M

-28 SYSKKNSMILEN
+28 SYSKNNNMILEN

-105 ESNEHIIGETV
+105 ESNEYIIGETV

-128 VPLEKM
+128 IPLEKM

-165 VALAGAVITEPD
+165 VALAGAVITEPE

-187 WDKATKEKMNGI
+187 WDKATKDKMNGI
-199 IEKFL
+199 IEEFL
-204 EDGKTVVSVTH
+204 KDGKTVVSVTH
-215 NPEEIKRSDNIIFIT
+215 NPEEIKRSDNIVFIT

-242 VNKILEEKEN
+242 VNKIIEEKEN
-252 TEINHEM
+252 TEINHEV
-259 ISEYSTDLTKISL
+259 ISEYSADLTKISL
-272 KEEEIKVKIKD
+272 KEEEIKVKIKN

-318 TTLIEIMSGLAF
+318 TTLIEIISGLAF
-330 LGENFSGEIGYNFR
+330 LGENFSGEIEYNFR

-362 EKELY
+362 ERELY
-367 EIRKRMGIVFQ
+367 EIRKRIGIVFQ
-378 NTGEQFFSATV
+378 NTGEQFFSGTV

-398 KKYKIKNR
+398 KKHKIKNR
-406 KSEELKD
+406 KSKELSD
-413 RINEIAEMVGY
+413 RINEIAEIFGY

-430 KSPFVLS
+430 KSPFVIS

-446 ALAVCLNPE
+446 ALAICLEPE

-489 LVTHDENIVRQYS
+489 LVTHDENIVKQYS
-502 DYILKL
+502 DYILKLQFKG

>member
-1 MAKSKKIIKMIEGRV
+1 MIE
-16 VVISGIIEFRNV
+16 ISGIIEFRNV
-28 SYSKKNSMILEN
+28 SYSKNNNLILEN

-45 KKNKYNVIIGK
+45 KKNKYNVITGK

-68 VGLEKISGGQIFI
+68 VGLEKIDDGEIFI
-81 DNEELVYKRD
+81 DNEKLLYERD

-128 VPLEKM
+128 IPLEKM
-134 KENMTKYVKLF
+134 KENMSKYIKLF
-145 QLENI
+145 QLEDI

-177 IILLDEVTEM
+177 IILLDEITEM
-187 WDKATKEKMNGI
+187 WDKITKEKMNRI
-199 IEKFL
+199 IENFL
-204 EDGKTVVSVTH
+204 KDGKTVVSVTH
-215 NPEEIKRSDNIIFIT
+215 NSEEIRKSDNVVFIT
-230 EEGKIVTGKSEE
+230 EERKIITGAFDEISQILQKGE
-242 VNKILEEKEN
+242 NKGISHK
-252 TEINHEM
+252 M
-259 ISEYSTDLTKISL
+259 ISEYPADL
-272 KEEEIKVKIKD
+272 KETSIKEENIKIKV
-283 ISYYY
+283 SNVNYYYY
-288 EKERKIID
+288 EKERNVID
-296 SFSVNIPKDSIT
+296 NLSVNIPKDSIT
-308 AITGKSGTGK
+308 AITGKSGAGK
-318 TTLIEIMSGLAF
+318 TTLIEIMSGLIF
-330 LGENFSGEIGYNFR
+330 LGENFSGEIEYRFR
-344 NENKEKED
+344 SENTGN

-362 EKELY
+362 EKDLS

-378 NTGEQFFSATV
+378 NTGEQFFSGTV
-389 LEELEYNIM
+389 QEELEYNIM
-398 KKYKIKNR
+398 KKHKIKNR
-406 KSEELKD
+406 KSDELSN
-413 RINEIAEMVGY
+413 RINEISEIFEY

-446 ALAVCLNPE
+446 ALAVCLEPE

-482 KNGTTVI
+482 KDGTTML
-489 LVTHDENIVRQYS
+489 LVTHDENIVKQYS

>member
-1 MAKSKKIIKMIEGRV
+1 M

-28 SYSKKNSMILEN
+28 SYSKNNNMILEN

-128 VPLEKM
+128 IPLEKM

-165 VALAGAVITEPD
+165 VALAGAVITEPE

-187 WDKATKEKMNGI
+187 WDKATKDKMNGI
-199 IEKFL
+199 IEEFL
-204 EDGKTVVSVTH
+204 KDGKTVVSVTH
-215 NPEEIKRSDNIIFIT
+215 NPEEIKRSDNIVFIT

-242 VNKILEEKEN
+242 VNKIIEEKEN
-252 TEINHEM
+252 TEINHEV
-259 ISEYSTDLTKISL
+259 ISEYSADLTKISL

-296 SFSVNIPKDSIT
+296 SFSVNIPKNSIT

-318 TTLIEIMSGLAF
+318 TTLIEIISGLAF
-330 LGENFSGEIGYNFR
+330 LGENFSGKIEYNFR

-362 EKELY
+362 ERELY

-378 NTGEQFFSATV
+378 NTGEQFFSGTV
-389 LEELEYNIM
+389 LEELEYNIT

-406 KSEELKD
+406 KSKELNDK
-413 RINEIAEMVGY
+413 IKEIAELFGY

-446 ALAVCLNPE
+446 ALAVCLDPE
-455 ILLLDEPTGAL
+455 IIVLDEPTGAL
-466 DYNMTVKFMKI
+466 DYNMTIKFMKI

-489 LVTHDENIVRQYS
+489 LVTHDENIVKQYS

>member
-1 MAKSKKIIKMIEGRV
+1 V
-16 VVISGIIEFRNV
+16 FVISGIIEFRNV
-28 SYSKKNSMILEN
+28 SYSKNNNMILEN

-105 ESNEHIIGETV
+105 ESNEYIIGETV

-128 VPLEKM
+128 IPLEKM

-165 VALAGAVITEPD
+165 VALAGAVITEPE

-187 WDKATKEKMNGI
+187 WDKTTKDKMNGI
-199 IEKFL
+199 IEEFL
-204 EDGKTVVSVTH
+204 KDGKTVVSVTH
-215 NPEEIKRSDNIIFIT
+215 SPEEIKRSDNIVFIT

-242 VNKILEEKEN
+242 VNKIIEEKEN
-252 TEINHEM
+252 TEINHEV
-259 ISEYSTDLTKISL
+259 ISQYSADLTKISL
-272 KEEEIKVKIKD
+272 REEEIKVKIKD

-288 EKERKIID
+288 EKKRKIID
-296 SFSVNIPKDSIT
+296 SFSVNIPKNSIT

-318 TTLIEIMSGLAF
+318 TTLIEIISGLAF
-330 LGENFSGEIGYNFR
+330 LGENFSGEIEYNFR

-352 EKLLLYKNIS
+352 EKLLLYKNIL
-362 EKELY
+362 ERELY
-367 EIRKRMGIVFQ
+367 EIRKRIGIVFQ
-378 NTGEQFFSATV
+378 NTGEQFFSGTV

-398 KKYKIKNR
+398 KKHKIKNR
-406 KSEELKD
+406 KSKELSD
-413 RINEIAEMVGY
+413 RINEIAEIFGY

-430 KSPFVLS
+430 KSPFVIS

-446 ALAVCLNPE
+446 ALAICLEPE

-489 LVTHDENIVRQYS
+489 LVTHDENIVKQYS
-502 DYILKL
+502 DYILKLQFKG

>member
-1 MAKSKKIIKMIEGRV
+1 M

-28 SYSKKNSMILEN
+28 SYSKNNNMILEN

-105 ESNEHIIGETV
+105 ESNEYIIGETV

-128 VPLEKM
+128 IPLEKM

-165 VALAGAVITEPD
+165 VALAGAVITEPE

-187 WDKATKEKMNGI
+187 WDKTTKDKMNGI
-199 IEKFL
+199 IEEFL
-204 EDGKTVVSVTH
+204 KDGKTVVSVTH
-215 NPEEIKRSDNIIFIT
+215 NPEEIKRSDNIVFIT

-242 VNKILEEKEN
+242 VNKIIEEKEN
-252 TEINHEM
+252 TEINHEV
-259 ISEYSTDLTKISL
+259 ISEYSADLTKISL
-272 KEEEIKVKIKD
+272 KEEEIKVKIKN

-318 TTLIEIMSGLAF
+318 TTLIEIISGLAF
-330 LGENFSGEIGYNFR
+330 LGENFSGEIEYNFR

-362 EKELY
+362 ERELY
-367 EIRKRMGIVFQ
+367 EIRKRIGIVFQ
-378 NTGEQFFSATV
+378 NTGEQFFSGTV
-389 LEELEYNIM
+389 LEELEYNIT
-398 KKYKIKNR
+398 KKYKIKNK
-406 KSEELKD
+406 KSKELSD
-413 RINEIAEMVGY
+413 RINEIAEIFGY

-446 ALAVCLNPE
+446 ALAVCLEPE
-455 ILLLDEPTGAL
+455 ILVLDEPTGAL
-466 DYNMTVKFMKI
+466 DYNTTVKFMKI

-489 LVTHDENIVRQYS
+489 LVTHDENIVKQYS
-502 DYILKL
+502 DYILKLQFKG

>member
-1 MAKSKKIIKMIEGRV
+1 M

-28 SYSKKNSMILEN
+28 SYSKNNNMILEN

-105 ESNEHIIGETV
+105 ESNEYIIGETV

-128 VPLEKM
+128 IPLEKM

-165 VALAGAVITEPD
+165 VALAGAVITEPE

-187 WDKATKEKMNGI
+187 WDKATKDKMNGI
-199 IEKFL
+199 IEEFL
-204 EDGKTVVSVTH
+204 KDGKTVVSVTH
-215 NPEEIKRSDNIIFIT
+215 SPEEIKRSDNIVFIT

-242 VNKILEEKEN
+242 VNKIIEEKEN

-330 LGENFSGEIGYNFR
+330 LGENFSGEIEYNFR

-362 EKELY
+362 ERELY

-378 NTGEQFFSATV
+378 NTGEQFFSGTV
-389 LEELEYNIM
+389 LEELEYNIT
-398 KKYKIKNR
+398 KKYKIKNK
-406 KSEELKD
+406 KSKELSD
-413 RINEIAEMVGY
+413 RINEIAEIFGY

-446 ALAVCLNPE
+446 ALAVCLEPE
-455 ILLLDEPTGAL
+455 ILVLDEPTGAL

-489 LVTHDENIVRQYS
+489 LVTHDENIVKQYS
-502 DYILKL
+502 DYILKM

>member
-1 MAKSKKIIKMIEGRV
+1 M

-28 SYSKKNSMILEN
+28 SYSKNNNMILEN

-128 VPLEKM
+128 IPLEKM
-134 KENMTKYVKLF
+134 KENMDKYIKLF

-187 WDKATKEKMNGI
+187 WDRATKEKMNGI

-215 NPEEIKRSDNIIFIT
+215 NLEEIRRSDNIIFIT

-318 TTLIEIMSGLAF
+318 TTSIEIISGLAF
-330 LGENFSGEIGYNFR
+330 LGENFSGEIEYNFR

-362 EKELY
+362 ERELY
-367 EIRKRMGIVFQ
+367 EIRKRIGIVFQ
-378 NTGEQFFSATV
+378 NTGEQFFSGTV
-389 LEELEYNIM
+389 LEELEYNIT
-398 KKYKIKNR
+398 KKYKIKNK
-406 KSEELKD
+406 KSKELSD
-413 RINEIAEMVGY
+413 RINEIAEIFGY

-430 KSPFVLS
+430 KSPFILS

-446 ALAVCLNPE
+446 ALAVCLEPE
-455 ILLLDEPTGAL
+455 ILVLDEPTGVL

-489 LVTHDENIVRQYS
+489 LVTHDENIVKQYS
-502 DYILKL
+502 DYILKM